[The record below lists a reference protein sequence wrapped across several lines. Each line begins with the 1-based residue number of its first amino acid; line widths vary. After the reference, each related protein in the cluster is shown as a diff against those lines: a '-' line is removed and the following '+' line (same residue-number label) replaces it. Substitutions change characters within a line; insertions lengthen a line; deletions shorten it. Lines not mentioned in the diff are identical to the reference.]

1 LIPNLWIQQGIANV
15 NEQVDDKEDEGKDE
29 DRGLHDRVV
38 SVLDRIHNPSANAVP
53 DKYGFG
59 QHSAAKEC
67 ARLKSNDSGDG
78 QPRIPHDVPV
88 INRLLLEAL

>member
-1 LIPNLWIQQGIANV
+1 MISPIT
-15 NEQVDDKEDEGKDE
+15 
-29 DRGLHDRVV
+29 
-38 SVLDRIHNPSANAVP
+38 VLLPENSGMAGYPSANAVP